1 VVRFFVVE
9 PIYPDS
15 NIRFDMH
22 VIFMTNY
29 FLIVDDISVDS
40 ETFLMIN
47 L

>member
-9 PIYPDS
+9 PIYPSS
-15 NIRFDMH
+15 NIIFDMN

-47 L
+47 M